1 MKKTYTT
8 KIYGKEKHK
17 RNSKLSTKKNINTL
31 HEKQKSIHEKKRI
44 RMEHNIIQHK
54 KKKNPPEKI
63 KQTFF
68 YLIQLIHPFQT
79 ELSISKI
86 YII

>member
-31 HEKQKSIHEKKRI
+31 HEKKKSIHEKKRI

-54 KKKNPPEKI
+54 KKKNHQK
-63 KQTFF
+63 KSSKHFF
-68 YLIQLIHPFQT
+68 I
-79 ELSISKI
+79 
-86 YII
+86 